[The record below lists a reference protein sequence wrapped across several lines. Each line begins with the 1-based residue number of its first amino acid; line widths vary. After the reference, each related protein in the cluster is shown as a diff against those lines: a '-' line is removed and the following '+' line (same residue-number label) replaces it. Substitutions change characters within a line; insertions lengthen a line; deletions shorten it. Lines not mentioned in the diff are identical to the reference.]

1 MLEELFSLVKSSSIS
16 TLRSVLNERPPD
28 IQNPLQKHAYKR
40 KKIKTL
46 GTLSLKPYKLFEK
59 SLTKNFAFRKRNKSK
74 ILTTGAPLSFNYN
87 NHLTP
92 THSSETPV
100 VYASLRSVQ
109 NKRPPDVL
117 HRTKV
122 LCYLSFKKGSYSSSN
137 FSTLI
142 KACCGTS
149 TLPICRI
156 RFLPSFCFS
165 SNFLFRE
172 ISPP

>member
-16 TLRSVLNERPPD
+16 TLRSVLNERLPD

-87 NHLTP
+87 NHSTP
-92 THSSETPV
+92 TYSSKT
-100 VYASLRSVQ
+100 
-109 NKRPPDVL
+109 KFC
-117 HRTKV
+117 TKV
-122 LCYLSFKKGSYSSSN
+122 LCLLSFKKVSEKGLTLN
-137 FSTLI
+137 FSFYI
-142 KACCGTS
+142 QN
-149 TLPICRI
+149 RI
-156 RFLPSFCFS
+156 
-165 SNFLFRE
+165 NF
-172 ISPP
+172 

>member
-16 TLRSVLNERPPD
+16 TLRSVLNERLPD

-117 HRTKV
+117 HPFKNTLASKLELWG
-122 LCYLSFKKGSYSSSN
+122 LCPQTPTSFLKKAWPKT
-137 FSTLI
+137 FSFVN
-142 KACCGTS
+142 GTEW
-149 TLPICRI
+149 I
-156 RFLPSFCFS
+156 FD
-165 SNFLFRE
+165 
-172 ISPP
+172 